1 MLFKNFNTIINNGQ
15 TSEIKKARRDVLN
28 IFSAALRSVNP
39 YNAVKSFLNKQ
50 KIDISHFKDIYL
62 ISFGKASIGMT
73 KAVCDTFKI
82 KKGVTITNTPSEK
95 PNSNIQV
102 ITGGHPLPNKNS
114 IHGAEQALQLI
125 KKCKENDLLF
135 VLISGGG
142 SALLSKPRIPLN
154 DLKKTTD
161 LLLKSGADIKEINTI
176 RKHLSF
182 VKGGQLI
189 KNAKC
194 QVISLII
201 SDIIG
206 DPIEF
211 ISSGPTYPD
220 STTFS
225 DAEKILKKYNL
236 WKKIPFSAKKI
247 IEDGKRGLIPETPKK
262 NDEVFKK
269 IDNFIVAN
277 NKTACEKAEKK
288 AEKLGYKTLL
298 LTNSLEGEAKEV
310 GRYLVEK
317 AKNHLIDK
325 KTVFISGGETTV
337 TIKGD
342 GYGGRNQEM
351 VLGAIKSL
359 ANKNMVFSSFATD
372 GIDGR
377 SDAAGAIADGFSYK
391 KAIEKKLNPD
401 EYLEKNNSYEFF
413 KKINDLLITG
423 PTGTNVMDI
432 QLILKL
438 K

>member
-1 MLFKNFNTIINNGQ
+1 MLFKNFTTIINNGQ
-15 TSEIKKARRDVLN
+15 TPEIKKARQDILN
-28 IFSAALRSVNP
+28 IFSAALESVNP
-39 YNAVKSFLNKQ
+39 YNAVKSFLDKQ
-50 KIDISHFKDIYL
+50 KIDVSHFKNIYL
-62 ISFGKASIGMT
+62 VSFGKASIGMT
-73 KAVCDTFKI
+73 KAVCETLKI
-82 KKGVTITNTPSEK
+82 KEGVVITNTPNEK
-95 PNSNIQV
+95 LNNNIQV
-102 ITGGHPLPNKNS
+102 FIGGHPLPNKNS
-114 IHGAEQALQLI
+114 IYGAEQSLKLI
-125 KKCKENDLLF
+125 EKCEEEDLLI

-142 SALLSKPRIPLN
+142 SALLSKPRIPLE

-189 KNAKC
+189 KNVKC
-194 QVISLII
+194 QVITLII

-211 ISSGPTYPD
+211 ISSGPTCPD

-225 DAEKILKKYNL
+225 EAKEILEKYDL

-247 IEDGKRGLIPETPKK
+247 IEDGEKGLIPETPKK
-262 NDEVFKK
+262 EDTVFENVS
-269 IDNFIVAN
+269 NFVVAN
-277 NKTACEKAEKK
+277 NKTACENAEKK
-288 AEKLGYKTLL
+288 AEKLGYKTLF
-298 LTNSLEGEAKEV
+298 LTSSLEGEAREV

-317 AKNHLIDK
+317 AKNHLTSE
-325 KTVFISGGETTV
+325 KTVFIAGGETTV

-351 VLGAIKSL
+351 VLGAIETLSDE
-359 ANKNMVFSSFATD
+359 NMVFSSFATD

-391 KAIEKKLNPD
+391 KAKKKKLNPA
-401 EYLEKNNSYEFF
+401 EYLENNNSYEFF
-413 KKINDLLITG
+413 KEINDLLITG
-423 PTGTNVMDI
+423 STGTNVMDI